1 MKGKDANSNGGFTFQ
16 VLLPPYKYKRK
27 GYIPRVSTSPNMGL
41 LYNAGNEQY
50 YYKDYKAEA
59 SDNIMEN
66 NSFNPYYIKSEIL
79 NY

>member
-1 MKGKDANSNGGFTFQ
+1 
-16 VLLPPYKYKRK
+16 
-27 GYIPRVSTSPNMGL
+27 MGL

>member
-1 MKGKDANSNGGFTFQ
+1 MLVLFVAAVVGF
-16 VLLPPYKYKRK
+16 
-27 GYIPRVSTSPNMGL
+27 N
-41 LYNAGNEQY
+41 

-59 SDNIMEN
+59 SDNIMES

>member
-1 MKGKDANSNGGFTFQ
+1 
-16 VLLPPYKYKRK
+16 
-27 GYIPRVSTSPNMGL
+27 MGL

-66 NSFNPYYIKSEIL
+66 NSFNPYYIKSELL

>member
-1 MKGKDANSNGGFTFQ
+1 
-16 VLLPPYKYKRK
+16 
-27 GYIPRVSTSPNMGL
+27 MGL

-59 SDNIMEN
+59 SDNIMES